1 MRFALLEAKLALANI
16 VRRYILH
23 PSTKTVEP
31 YILDPKSGI
40 SYVKDGLFVQLEKRN
55 IEIDEFYVVDWKK
68 KNLKLKFNSYL
79 WITTY

>member
-40 SYVKDGLFVQLEKRN
+40 SYVKDGLFVQLDKRN

-68 KNLKLKFNSYL
+68 KEFKTK
-79 WITTY
+79 IQ